1 MDLINYSNID
11 SNQELF
17 LSISEV
23 NKLTKSYDL
32 VLSNQEISDI
42 INIKDK
48 TLSENNLFEFENNV
62 IVLFMEKFSES
73 CYIDKDE
80 WSYLLS
86 ELIIIFYNVRKDVSN
101 KISDETIVNKMF
113 NIFNN
118 QARGSVILLKDI
130 CLEGR
135 EYFE

>member
-1 MDLINYSNID
+1 M
-11 SNQELF
+11 
-17 LSISEV
+17 SISKV

-48 TLSENNLFEFENNV
+48 TLWENDLFEFENKV
-62 IVLFMEKFSES
+62 IVLFMKKFSES
-73 CYIDKDE
+73 SYVDKYE

-86 ELIIIFYNVRKDVSN
+86 KLIIIFYNVRKNVSN

-118 QARGSVILLKDI
+118 HARWSVILLKDI
-130 CLEGR
+130 CLEGS
-135 EYFE
+135 EYFV